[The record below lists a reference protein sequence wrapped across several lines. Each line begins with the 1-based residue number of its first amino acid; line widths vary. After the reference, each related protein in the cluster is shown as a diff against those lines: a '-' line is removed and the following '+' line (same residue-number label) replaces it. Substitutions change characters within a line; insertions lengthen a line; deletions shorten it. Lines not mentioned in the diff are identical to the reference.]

1 MDFYVK
7 IKRRIWNN
15 IQHTLP
21 ILRNHLLRGAILE
34 NICSKC
40 KTVMVNA
47 NLDSFPIRIYK
58 TGKKPNANTMSNIS
72 PCYVCPCCG
81 FIEFYVEEPEKFR

>member
-1 MDFYVK
+1 
-7 IKRRIWNN
+7 
-15 IQHTLP
+15 
-21 ILRNHLLRGAILE
+21 
-34 NICSKC
+34 
-40 KTVMVNA
+40 MVNA

-81 FIEFYVEEPEKFR
+81 FIEFYVEEPEKFK